1 MMLAARPPQGRQIV
15 PKLFHVIRH
24 EFRLAA
30 ANKIYVVLTI
40 LGPFLIFA
48 VTVLPSLL
56 TQSPQAM
63 ASGKPIAVL
72 GAPPALYGS
81 LAGSFKGMGIEAEE
95 AATEAEGKKAVLD
108 GKVIGLISI
117 EKGWPDAG
125 KAIWYS
131 RTGSEATIYSS
142 AQAVLASA
150 ARETRIAASGLDPAL
165 VGKLLAS
172 PDFEVRKLEAGGK
185 EVTKDEQ
192 SFIQILFTAMTFI
205 MLLYMTVLLYGQL
218 IGRSVVTEKT
228 SKTVEIM
235 LSSVTSKDLL
245 FGKILGLGLA
255 GLLQY
260 GVWLSMALVLTKL
273 VGPVFGLKV
282 PPSVTAANLLWLVI
296 FFVLAFFLYASAY
309 AALGAASEDEQHLG
323 QLAWP
328 LLMFLMIPLVMI
340 GSFVTNPDSGISVA
354 LSLFPLT
361 SPIVMLIRILV
372 SPPPAWQ
379 ILLCIVILVAS
390 VVAMATLAAMVF
402 RVGILMTGK
411 RAKLG
416 EVLRW
421 LTVK

>member
-1 MMLAARPPQGRQIV
+1 
-15 PKLFHVIRH
+15 
-24 EFRLAA
+24 
-30 ANKIYVVLTI
+30 
-40 LGPFLIFA
+40 
-48 VTVLPSLL
+48 
-56 TQSPQAM
+56 
-63 ASGKPIAVL
+63 
-72 GAPPALYGS
+72 
-81 LAGSFKGMGIEAEE
+81 
-95 AATEAEGKKAVLD
+95 
-108 GKVIGLISI
+108 
-117 EKGWPDAG
+117 
-125 KAIWYS
+125 
-131 RTGSEATIYSS
+131 
-142 AQAVLASA
+142 
-150 ARETRIAASGLDPAL
+150 
-165 VGKLLAS
+165 
-172 PDFEVRKLEAGGK
+172 
-185 EVTKDEQ
+185 
-192 SFIQILFTAMTFI
+192 
-205 MLLYMTVLLYGQL
+205 MTVLLYGQL

-273 VGPVFGLKV
+273 VGPLFGLKV
-282 PPSVTAANLLWLVI
+282 PPSVTAANLAWLVI

-328 LLMFLMIPLVMI
+328 LLMFLMVPLVMI
-340 GSFVTNPDSGISVA
+340 GSFVTNPDSGISVV

-372 SPPPAWQ
+372 SPPPGWQ
-379 ILLCIVILVAS
+379 ILLCVVILLAS
-390 VVAMATLAAMVF
+390 VVAMATLAAKVF